1 MFFLEK
7 KNKEE
12 KGFLMKTHPPGEDL
26 FDLDPSGLTR
36 SRRLP
41 VLNECCEY
49 TLPDPS
55 LSFGPVLSALPR
67 LLGLGLGFG
76 LFFFVP
82 PKLKNLSIQNMWVVN
97 YIHLFTKWF
106 SNEAVQW
113 QAISH
118 QRLQS
123 ICTKFWFKWIK
134 IYSVHVTKT
143 CVPYFFLETG
153 WMAVASKFLY
163 WSERRNRA

>member
-1 MFFLEK
+1 
-7 KNKEE
+7 
-12 KGFLMKTHPPGEDL
+12 MKTHPPGEDL
-26 FDLDPSGLTR
+26 FDLEPSGLTR

-82 PKLKNLSIQNMWVVN
+82 PKLKNLSIWNTRVVN
-97 YIHLFTKWF
+97 YTDVFK
-106 SNEAVQW
+106 
-113 QAISH
+113 SH
-118 QRLQS
+118 
-123 ICTKFWFKWIK
+123 F
-134 IYSVHVTKT
+134 
-143 CVPYFFLETG
+143 
-153 WMAVASKFLY
+153 
-163 WSERRNRA
+163 